1 MPNLTNE
8 EKIFLIASNPAL
20 SREVIDFK
28 IGTILQTTDSIDSDQ
43 IVSLALKNGTAGL
56 LYKNTRELTFFSKQL
71 TRTLREQYHK
81 TTMRNLQACASTLQL
96 LTKLAKNNIEAI
108 PLKGAHAS
116 DVIFEDLG
124 VYPSGDIDV
133 LIKPE
138 HLSDIKNILCA
149 NDTYTQ
155 APIDEADL
163 LASHYHLMF
172 YDKDHWLI
180 EIHWNL
186 VKRYVQIPP
195 SFWWLNCET
204 TTWQKRTILQMEIE
218 KYLMYTFFRLFDHGY
233 KPFKFFVLIAA
244 IIDKYSKEINWE
256 KFLGY
261 CKQYK
266 MERLSIFTLK
276 LLNELL
282 DTHISESIN
291 ARSTVGYQPL
301 RKLVLSGIFSDT
313 NRPHLRMIAYT
324 MLLDS
329 PLDIFHILVG
339 RIFPSKEELCLR
351 YKLHEKPAKVYFYYL
366 LNPIL
371 LFLKK
376 KN

>member
-8 EKIFLIASNPAL
+8 EKVFLIVSSPTL
-20 SREVIDFK
+20 SQKAIDFK
-28 IGTILQTTDSIDSDQ
+28 INTILQTTDSIATEQ
-43 IVSLALKNGTAGL
+43 IVSLALKNGTAGF
-56 LYKNTRELTFFSKQL
+56 LYKNTKGLNFFSKQL
-71 TRTLREQYHK
+71 ALTLREQYRR
-81 TTMRNLQACASTLQL
+81 TTMRNLQAVSSTLQL

-116 DVIFEDLG
+116 DVIFGDLG
-124 VYPSGDIDV
+124 VYPSGDIDI

-138 HLSDIKNILCA
+138 HLPDIKNILCEK
-149 NDTYTQ
+149 DSYTQ
-155 APIDEADL
+155 ASIDESDL

-172 YDKDHWLI
+172 YDKDHWLV

-195 SFWWLNCET
+195 SFWWLNCKT
-204 TTWQKRTILQMEIE
+204 TTWQNRTVPQMEIE
-218 KYLMYTFFRLFDHGY
+218 KYLMYTIFRLFDHCY

-244 IIDKYSKEINWE
+244 IIDKYSKVINWE

-282 DTHISESIN
+282 DTHIPESIK
-291 ARSTVGYQPL
+291 ARSTLGYQPL

-351 YKLHEKPAKVYFYYL
+351 YKLHEKSARVYFYYL